1 MTPSQCTNCGRFKL
15 KYSDC
20 AHCVKQN
27 IDCVDPP
34 GGYKPSRRQ
43 EPCAEQSSSN
53 ILSTPAPANSIN
65 HPSASYPSSPII
77 QRSIITQT
85 SSGYEPEEQPEALLY
100 SPWDPESAT
109 KSPVQART
117 SFQSNAYS
125 EYPTEYLHSSGPAAG
140 PDSNS
145 LHGYHSGAF
154 PGYAECINESRKK
167 TVEPT
172 NPDPQNAADPTGAN
186 DILSCA
192 GFAYMLEHYT
202 KNRPEVDIIMR
213 TTEHSLNVVGSF
225 LEAEEE
231 NRSLTLLMLT
241 YTTLAHTV
249 TLCESVVAQMP
260 LPVFEA
266 TSASTGGMPALKY
279 RLQEETNKLADD
291 LREQIGQCH
300 QLVGILNTRL
310 INPSDPISPY
320 SRLTYALQTRLQ
332 SLSGRSLTFGSA
344 RSDSCTN

>member
-1 MTPSQCTNCGRFKL
+1 MLVFNDQDADIQIILGFSEDLGAGECKQLTSDLDFSENTENTTDMTPSQCTNCGRFKF

-20 AHCVKQN
+20 AHCIKQG

-34 GGYKPSRRQ
+34 GGYKPGRRQ
-43 EPCAEQSSSN
+43 KPYAEQSSSN

-65 HPSASYPSSPII
+65 HPSASYPSSPVI
-77 QRSIITQT
+77 QKSIIAQT
-85 SSGYEPEEQPEALLY
+85 PSGHEPEEQPEALLY

-125 EYPTEYLHSSGPAAG
+125 EYSTEYLHSSGPAAG
-140 PDSNS
+140 PDSNY
-145 LHGYHSGAF
+145 LHGYHSGPF
-154 PGYAECINESRKK
+154 PGYAECINESREK

-172 NPDPQNAADPTGAN
+172 NSDPQNAADPTGTN
-186 DILSCA
+186 DILGCA
-192 GFAYMLEHYT
+192 G
-202 KNRPEVDIIMR
+202 
-213 TTEHSLNVVGSF
+213 F

-231 NRSLTLLMLT
+231 SRSLTLLMLT

-249 TLCESVVAQMP
+249 TLFESVVAQMP
-260 LPVFEA
+260 LPAFEA

-291 LREQIGQCH
+291 LREQIDQCY
-300 QLVGILNTRL
+300 QLHGL
-310 INPSDPISPY
+310 IAVRIRQDG
-320 SRLTYALQTRLQ
+320 
-332 SLSGRSLTFGSA
+332 LSSA
-344 RSDSCTN
+344 VESITIEGYG